1 MKKNRLGRLVTSLM
15 AGALIISIPLATV
28 QATVSQN
35 VNFTF
40 SYNVVSGA
48 KNNKYHKLSKGYV
61 NLKLAVSGQGKSTE
75 KIDVSL
81 FKERWGPDDY
91 YGVRPCIQGKGGASV
106 TTTHEYYVGSASSDF
121 YIKAEKVSNNY
132 TTKGVGTIKNK

>member
-1 MKKNRLGRLVTSLM
+1 MRKKALKKFVIAFALGS
-15 AGALIISIPLATV
+15 ALLSIPLVTAY
-28 QATVSQN
+28 ASVSQN

-40 SYNVVSGA
+40 NYNVVSGA
-48 KNNKYHKLSKGYV
+48 KNNKYHKLNKGYV

-91 YGVRPCIQGKGGASV
+91 YGVRSFTQGKGGASV
-106 TTTHEYYVGSASSDF
+106 TTTHQYYVGSSSSDF
-121 YIKAEKVSNNY
+121 YIKAEKISTNY

>member
-1 MKKNRLGRLVTSLM
+1 MKRISRFVTSLI
-15 AGALIISIPLATV
+15 AGALIISIPLVAA
-28 QATVSQN
+28 QAAVSQN

-48 KNNKYHKLSKGYV
+48 KNNKYHKLNKGYV
-61 NLKLAVSGQGKSTE
+61 NLKLAVAGQGKSTE

-91 YGVRPCIQGKGGASV
+91 YGVRSFTQGKGGASV
-106 TTTHEYYVGSASSDF
+106 TTTHQYYVGSSSSDF
-121 YIKAEKVSNNY
+121 YVKAEKISNNY